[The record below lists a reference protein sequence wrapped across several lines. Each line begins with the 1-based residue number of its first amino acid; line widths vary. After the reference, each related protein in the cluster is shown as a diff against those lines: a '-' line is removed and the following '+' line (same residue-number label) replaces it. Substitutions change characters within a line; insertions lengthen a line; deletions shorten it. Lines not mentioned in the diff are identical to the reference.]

1 MEGKNIRYVVSYI
14 NKDGMRRMMSAAQG
28 RNTHAARAEAEEDLK
43 NVLENNTRDLLEGV
57 FGKDAYDTFAVSAIE
72 CWPGHNDPKGIW
84 IDEELNPGQEILR
97 GYIRDVIYKLPC
109 DAEALFPGMRV
120 DVRPKYIIEDD
131 AQKDFPLHID
141 CWGVAEDPKHVPG
154 CVMCL
159 VKFLDNS
166 PVAVRYESRKVFK
179 ISYTPITRSR
189 S

>member
-14 NKDGMRRMMSAAQG
+14 NKDGMRQKLKG
-28 RNTHAARAEAEEDLK
+28 NTLSTKDLAKEALK
-43 NVLENNTRDLLEGV
+43 AVLENNTRELLIET
-57 FGKDAYDTFAVSAIE
+57 FGEIAYETLDVSAID
-72 CWPGHNDPKGIW
+72 CWEHNDPKGIW
-84 IDEELNPGQEILR
+84 IDEELNPGQECLR
-97 GYIRDVIYKLPC
+97 GPIREAIYKLPC

-131 AQKDFPLHID
+131 AQKDMTLHID
-141 CWGVAEDPKHVPG
+141 CWGIAEDPKHVPG